1 MRSQSVCVVVGA
13 MLIAAPETGS
23 AAQRSD
29 RIDVLRQIATDV
41 GRLSSAASVCR
52 EISWPRIKAL
62 TDQFS
67 ELIKASVTNGE
78 EFSSIQRAHD
88 QSTIE
93 GQLTASS
100 KHTNCAAAVRD
111 LADLERAVTSQ
122 PPAAVATG
130 TSPAQMWAATVA
142 SPPPARTSTGAGA
155 PQDIAS
161 ADPLEDGVT
170 AYQQGDFATAL
181 RLFGPLAEQGDAS
194 AQTNLGVMYEQG
206 RGVAQNYREA
216 MKWFRLAALQGNA
229 SAQSNLGVMYYRGQG
244 IAQDYREAMKWYR
257 LGAEQGNAEAMFN
270 LGVMYEQGRGVGQD
284 YARAY
289 IWYNLA
295 ASQSSDENAKL
306 AIKARDII
314 ARRLEPAQLLR
325 AQDMA
330 RRCEVSSLKN
340 CDRADP

>member
-1 MRSQSVCVVVGA
+1 MCSRSVCVVVGA

-29 RIDVLRQIATDV
+29 RVDVLRQIATDV

-78 EFSSIQRAHD
+78 EFSSIQRAYD

-93 GQLTASS
+93 GQLTASG
-100 KHTNCAAAVRD
+100 KHTDCPAAVRD
-111 LADLERAVTSQ
+111 LSDLERAVTSQ

-130 TSPAQMWAATVA
+130 AATVA
-142 SPPPARTSTGAGA
+142 SPPPARTTTGAGA
-155 PQDIAS
+155 PQHISS
-161 ADPLEDGVT
+161 ADPLEDGVA
-170 AYQQGDFATAL
+170 AYQHGDFATAL
-181 RLFGPLAEQGDAS
+181 RLFGPLAEQGDAP

-206 RGVAQNYREA
+206 RGVAQNYRQA

-244 IAQDYREAMKWYR
+244 IAQDYREAMKWYW

-330 RRCEVSSLKN
+330 RQCEVSTLKN
-340 CDRADP
+340 CGRADR